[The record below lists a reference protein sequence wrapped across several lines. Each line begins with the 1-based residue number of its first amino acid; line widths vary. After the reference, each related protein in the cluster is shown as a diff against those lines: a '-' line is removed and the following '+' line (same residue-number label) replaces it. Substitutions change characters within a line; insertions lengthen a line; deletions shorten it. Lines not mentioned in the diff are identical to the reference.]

1 MVGAL
6 GDAQRPRARLW
17 LLDADFRT
25 VACFRFSQ
33 AARRYHAEHRVLGLV
48 PQALGAVWRR
58 RTAVVH
64 HFSIAVA
71 ESETVV
77 DNLGSIGGIVRFVS
91 RKKSAPQPVG

>member
-1 MVGAL
+1 MDDQIRADIREFVGSNYLFGETERIPA
-6 GDAQRPRARLW
+6 DEES
-17 LLDADFRT
+17 LLE
-25 VACFRFSQ
+25 Q
-33 AARRYHAEHRVLGLV
+33 G
-48 PQALGAVWRR
+48 
-58 RTAVVH
+58 VVDSTGILELIEFLED